1 MKSPQAQEPRP
12 DTADSVPIEI
22 GLDTFGDI
30 TRSSDGGRLSA
41 SQVLRDVTKMV
52 LFIVSDDAS
61 SYSTGAEFVVYRGW
75 SGCSISACIPP
86 AMADDVVSWPAVAM
100 ITSQHRLEVGHLR
113 CELLTLQVGV
123 LAPEQLLGTDGHRCL
138 LQVAGRS

>member
-61 SYSTGAEFVVYRGW
+61 YSTGAEFVGRRR
-75 SGCSISACIPP
+75 
-86 AMADDVVSWPAVAM
+86 M
-100 ITSQHRLEVGHLR
+100 
-113 CELLTLQVGV
+113 VGV
-123 LAPEQLLGTDGHRCL
+123 FDQCAHPSRH
-138 LQVAGRS
+138 GR